1 MLSRVHM
8 WKIKLNKHT
17 HTQIDLHRQ
26 YMWIMETFWAGT
38 LQPKLCTQVWRNRHH
53 HRLHHKQSGFTDSP
67 YGYEVKAALLSC
79 SCIIWHQSNFIV
91 QKAVAHMDGQCGA
104 LAVVQW
110 RKALMKGRLSSAK
123 EYLKLGQNQ
132 SEHDCLLTRCTFVIS
147 WLGFRHT
154 LVLCLG
160 WAGSAG

>member
-1 MLSRVHM
+1 MLSSLQFFSDKMLSRVHM
-8 WKIKLNKHT
+8 WKMKLNKHT
-17 HTQIDLHRQ
+17 HADWLTQAVNH
-26 YMWIMETFWAGT
+26 
-38 LQPKLCTQVWRNRHH
+38 RHH
-53 HRLHHKQSGFTDSP
+53 HRLHHKQSGLTDSP
-67 YGYEVKAALLSC
+67 YVYEVKAALLSC
-79 SCIIWHQSNFIV
+79 SCIIWHQSHFIV

-132 SEHDCLLTRCTFVIS
+132 SEHDCLLTRCSFVIS